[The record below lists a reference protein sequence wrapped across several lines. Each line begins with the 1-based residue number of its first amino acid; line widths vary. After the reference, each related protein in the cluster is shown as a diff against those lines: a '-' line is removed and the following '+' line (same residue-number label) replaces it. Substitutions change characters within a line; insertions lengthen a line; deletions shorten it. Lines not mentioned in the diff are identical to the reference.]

1 LKQTRFLCFYL
12 LLLIICTSSTTY
24 ATGIPNPSA
33 VSAVLLNAASG
44 QIIYAKNAHAIMAP
58 ASTTK
63 IMTAMLVLEHLNL
76 NKTVTISAK
85 AATREGSS
93 MYLRKNEKKTV
104 RDLLYGLMLSSGND
118 AATALAEAVSGTE
131 SKFAALM
138 TTKAR
143 LLGMK
148 NTQFK
153 NASGLPARGHYST
166 AYDLGIL
173 TRYAL
178 KNGNFSKIVGTK
190 VKEVSGAGTKNRRL
204 INHNKLLWRYR
215 YTNGVKTGFT
225 QMAGG
230 CLVSSAS
237 KNGNSLIS
245 VVLKTSYIYDDT
257 QKLFEY
263 GFSKLQ
269 NSSNIAS
276 CNQEKS
282 VNSYNNKSNG

>member
-1 LKQTRFLCFYL
+1 LKKIPFLFLYL
-12 LLLIICTSSTTY
+12 LLVIICPSSPTY

-33 VSAVLLNAASG
+33 VSAVLINAASG
-44 QIIYAKNAHAIMAP
+44 RIIYAKNANTIMAP

-63 IMTAMLVLEHLNL
+63 IMTAILVLEHLSL
-76 NKTVTISAK
+76 NRTVTISAK
-85 AATREGSS
+85 AASREGSS

-104 RDLLYGLMLSSGND
+104 RELLYGLMLSSGND

-131 SKFAALM
+131 FKFAELM
-138 TTKAR
+138 TKKAR

-148 NTQFK
+148 NTRFK

-178 KNGNFSKIVGTK
+178 KNGNFSKIVSTK
-190 VKEVSGAGTKNRRL
+190 VKEVSGSGRKNRRL

-225 QMAGG
+225 QTAGG
-230 CLVSSAS
+230 CLVSSAQ

-269 NSSNIAS
+269 KSSNIAS
-276 CNQEKS
+276 SAKKNPA
-282 VNSYNNKSNG
+282 NS